1 MSENKGLKRTLTLF
15 PCVMIM
21 ITSVIGSGIFTV
33 PGEIMAA
40 AQGSGTIFL
49 AWILAGICVFLM
61 SLVYIEL
68 APAMPQAGGAYNYL
82 REAFGT
88 KFAYFYGWGKM
99 VNEVAVMALYALAVT
114 NYLKFFFDLSPV
126 VCKVIGTVVIL
137 CAAVF
142 NIYGVKQ
149 GSAVTSGLTVAK
161 LLGLAVVIVGGLLI
175 FKGGFD
181 FQPVV
186 SSTVGWKG
194 AIAAAVP
201 AFFAF
206 GGYNQLCYMSEEI
219 KDARKTLPRAILLGI
234 SIIIVI
240 YILLTVVCIRTL
252 GVEGL
257 AGSDKAVASAAQAIF
272 GNAGGAVLAI
282 CALASILA
290 SLNGMLLTTP
300 RVAYSLARDG
310 SYPYPL
316 AKVHPKT
323 DTPYVAIGCY
333 AVFAIILL
341 WLGSFTT
348 LLGMCVFIA
357 RIMDVFVALS
367 LAILRKKRPDMERP
381 FKMLGYPVTLVI
393 AIVLCIIFA
402 CQVPAERI
410 LLSVILCAIGIP
422 VYFVTQFV
430 NKRHAAAEN
439 SGN

>member
-1 MSENKGLKRTLTLF
+1 MRENNGLKRTLTLF

-114 NYLKFFFDLSPV
+114 NYLTFFFSLSPV
-126 VCKVIGTVVIL
+126 TCKIIGTAVIL

-142 NIYGVKQ
+142 NVYGVKQ

-161 LLGLAVVIVGGLLI
+161 LLGLAVVIFGGLFI

-219 KDARKTLPRAILLGI
+219 KDANKTLPKAILLGI
-234 SIIIVI
+234 SCIIAI
-240 YILLTVVCIRTL
+240 YVLLTVVCIRTL

-257 AGSDKAVASAAQAIF
+257 ANSDKAVAMAASEIF
-272 GNAGGAVLAI
+272 GSAGGAVLAI
-282 CALASILA
+282 CAIASILA

-300 RVAYSLARDG
+300 RV
-310 SYPYPL
+310 
-316 AKVHPKT
+316 
-323 DTPYVAIGCY
+323 C
-333 AVFAIILL
+333 
-341 WLGSFTT
+341 
-348 LLGMCVFIA
+348 
-357 RIMDVFVALS
+357 
-367 LAILRKKRPDMERP
+367 
-381 FKMLGYPVTLVI
+381 
-393 AIVLCIIFA
+393 
-402 CQVPAERI
+402 
-410 LLSVILCAIGIP
+410 
-422 VYFVTQFV
+422 
-430 NKRHAAAEN
+430 
-439 SGN
+439 